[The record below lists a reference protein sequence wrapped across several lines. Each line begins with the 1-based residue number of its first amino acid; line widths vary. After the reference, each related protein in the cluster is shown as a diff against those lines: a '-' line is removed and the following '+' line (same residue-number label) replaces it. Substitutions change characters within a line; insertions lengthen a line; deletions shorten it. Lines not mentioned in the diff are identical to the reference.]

1 MRLRHR
7 LLALFLL
14 FAVVPLL
21 AIGGFDYVHSERS
34 LDALVESQTGVIAG
48 RAAAALRDRLDL
60 QESDIAL
67 LAGNDET
74 QRVLRGRAARTTDS
88 EAGAGAAQRLNV
100 YLGELWTTLRV
111 GYERVTLRDAAG
123 GTLLVLE
130 DPAGS
135 DLAQSGTGATSVT
148 RRILDEA
155 THTPL
160 GELELRPRVSELL
173 RSSSLSE
180 RFGAL
185 GFTLLVDRDLGRV
198 LQSGTVQAP
207 PGTSLKPPLVI
218 GSFRGERGNLSY
230 RARGERRVAS
240 YVNFDSPAWT
250 VLTTASVDEFAAP
263 FMRQRLIDLG
273 LLLGVVL
280 VVSLGFFLLLR
291 RSTRSLDQLAAAAG
305 RVGQGDLSPALPPET
320 TDEVGHLSAAF
331 RGMAS
336 RVREMLSQVE
346 ASRQTAVL
354 GRFAAELAHEIR
366 NPLTSIKLN
375 LQALER
381 DSRDGRLPEES
392 RPSVEMALREIR
404 RLDQAL
410 RTALRAGRPAALA
423 ERYAVHAVLEDA
435 VTLLRP
441 EAAAQRVR
449 IECLREAERDTAAGD
464 AEAIKGALV
473 NVLLNAIQAMPA
485 GGTVSATTR
494 NLALNGSGEAIELR
508 IRDEGPGIPSELRE
522 RVFRPFFTT
531 KEGGTGLGLSV
542 ALQTVQSQGGTLRLE
557 QAVPKGAEVVLTI
570 PVA

>member
-7 LLALFLL
+7 LLALFAL

-21 AIGGFDYVHSERS
+21 AIGGFDYVHSVQS
-34 LDALVESQTGVIAG
+34 LDALVESQTAIIAG
-48 RAAAALRDRLDL
+48 RAASALRDRLDL

-74 QRVLRGRAARTTDS
+74 QRVLRSRVSRAADS
-88 EAGAGAAQRLNV
+88 RAATQRLNA
-100 YLGELWTTLRV
+100 YMGELWATLRV
-111 GYERVTLRDAAG
+111 GYEHITLRDAAG
-123 GTLLVLE
+123 TIILVLE

-135 DLAQSGTGATSVT
+135 ELAQPSGAGTVVV
-148 RRILDEA
+148 RPILDGSNKA
-155 THTPL
+155 PL
-160 GELELRPRVSELL
+160 GRLELRPRVSELV
-173 RSSSLSE
+173 RSSVLGE
-180 RFGAL
+180 RFGER
-185 GFTLLVDRDLGRV
+185 GFTLVVDRERARV
-198 LQSGTVQAP
+198 VQSGIPQMAP
-207 PGTSLKPPLVI
+207 GSSPEPPLFNS
-218 GSFRGERGNLSY
+218 SFRGERGNISY
-230 RARGERRVAS
+230 RIRGERRVAS
-240 YVNFDSPAWT
+240 YVNFDVPPWT
-250 VLTTASVDEFAAP
+250 VLATASVDEFAAP
-263 FMRQRLIDLG
+263 FMRRRLIDLG

-291 RSTRSLDQLAAAAG
+291 RSTRSLDLLAAAAG
-305 RVGQGDLSPALPPET
+305 RVGQGDLTPALPPET
-320 TDEVGHLSAAF
+320 ADEVGRLSAAF
-331 RGMAS
+331 SGMAS
-336 RVREMLSQVE
+336 RIREMLSQVE

-392 RPSVEMALREIR
+392 RPAVEMALREIH

-423 ERYAVHAVLEDA
+423 QRYAVHSVLEDA

-449 IECLREAERDTAAGD
+449 IECLPAADRDNAAGD
-464 AEAIKGALV
+464 PEAVKGALV

-485 GGTVSATTR
+485 GGTLNAATR
-494 NLALNGSGEAIELR
+494 NIALNGSSEGIEVR
-508 IRDEGPGIPSELRE
+508 VRDEGPGIPAELRE

-542 ALQTVQSQGGTLRLE
+542 ALQTVNGQGGTLRLE
-557 QAVPKGAEVVLTI
+557 EVVPRGAEIVITI
-570 PVA
+570 PLA